1 MKRLVLILWVTL
13 TWLAAYAADS
23 PKPVLVKARCD
34 RETSIPLLSSFQEA
48 IQTSNRYEMVPNL
61 SDNGKMDA
69 VLTINMVCAE
79 RDHVIGV
86 ASVYGM
92 AQCLGPQ
99 NCHHSIDDSRLNM
112 LMCDPNGQAQCGK
125 EQFREGTFQGAR
137 VCLEPIELTVKFAVI
152 ELAHLPIT

>member
-23 PKPVLVKARCD
+23 PKPVLVKATCD
-34 RETSIPLLSSFQEA
+34 RETSTPLLSSFQEA

-61 SDNGKMDA
+61 SDNGKMDV
-69 VLTINMVCAE
+69 VLTINMACAE
-79 RDHVIGV
+79 RDNDNVIGV

-92 AQCLGPQ
+92 AKCLGPQ
-99 NCHHSIDDSRLNM
+99 NCHHSIDGSRLNM

-125 EQFREGTFQGAR
+125 EHFRE
-137 VCLEPIELTVKFAVI
+137 LEFVLSKSNSPLS
-152 ELAHLPIT
+152 LP